1 MENYNPKGFA
11 KIFESE
17 LGQGCWKY
25 LNSEDAKIR
34 MVLATE
40 LGHPAA
46 EGIGDKIL
54 ELFGDELK
62 KNTKEEKDRIK
73 QAIGHMIRYVMEGY
87 GYHLDQRSV
96 PCRKKTE
103 LFIFAS
109 RYKK

>member
-1 MENYNPKGFA
+1 MENYNPKGFT

-17 LGQGCWKY
+17 FGQGCWKY

-54 ELFGDELK
+54 ERFGDEFI
-62 KNTKEEKDRIK
+62 KNTKEENDRIK
-73 QAIGHMIRYVMEGY
+73 QAIGHMIRYIMESY
-87 GYHLDQRSV
+87 GYKLAQRSV